1 MQPTRPTDALVSASD
16 PASVH
21 VVPARPVPPVARV
34 SIALTGAL
42 LAGVLT
48 SFGQAV
54 PALATVSNSA
64 GPWFVVAVLLCAVAG
79 VRAGRVALPLAMLL
93 GVVLLEVMH
102 VGYWAATVLR
112 GYPDVLSITNPW
124 VLLGVPAGLLAG
136 AVAVALRGGRRRG
149 TRGAVLAAGA
159 LGVVAAVL
167 VGESVRAFLRV
178 ATPETTPAWAV
189 QLAVGVVVLVVAV
202 VRAGS
207 PVGRVTALATGFVG
221 AVGVLGALLLIGG

>member
-1 MQPTRPTDALVSASD
+1 MQPTRPADALVSAPD
-16 PASVH
+16 PAPAH
-21 VVPARPVPPVARV
+21 AVPARPVPPAARV

-79 VRAGRVALPLAMLL
+79 VRAGRVALLLAMLL
-93 GVVLLEVMH
+93 GVVLLELMH
-102 VGYWAATVLR
+102 VGYWATTVLR

-136 AVAVALRGGRRRG
+136 AVAVALRVGPRRG
-149 TRGAVLAAGA
+149 TRGAVLVAGA
-159 LGVVAAVL
+159 LGIVVAVL

-189 QLAVGVVVLVVAV
+189 QLAVGVVVLVVAI

-207 PVGRVTALATGFVG
+207 PAGRVTALATGVVG